1 MPGCGGG
8 GGGGGRF
15 FVWSGTS
22 HPFSTNRGPIGYIH
36 RIIELAGW
44 VRGFAVTSILMTK
57 K

>member
-1 MPGCGGG
+1 MPGWG

-22 HPFSTNRGPIGYIH
+22 HPFSTNRGPIGDVH
-36 RIIELAGW
+36 RIVELAGR
-44 VRGFAVTSILMTK
+44 VRGFAVMLILMTK